1 MAPSVIE
8 AVLDR
13 PVDVRSRVVGLV
25 AGEGV
30 GPALGQLAADVLAAL
45 GQRSGRPFE
54 LVWGG
59 LIGADAVRT
68 HGVSLTDE
76 SADWF
81 GAVFA
86 RGGSVLCG
94 PGGHRF
100 VYDLRRRFDLYCKV
114 SPIRVDEEL
123 LGAARLRTD
132 LVRGLDLLVVR
143 DNAAGIYQ
151 GSWRA
156 GSDAEGERFAE
167 HTFSYRE
174 RDVRRLV
181 EASARLASGRR
192 GAMCVVA
199 KHGGV
204 PTITQLWQSV
214 TEEVARAHG
223 LLARVI
229 DADLAAY
236 QLMHDPRVFDVV
248 VCPNMIGDI
257 LGDLLA
263 VALGS
268 RGLAYSGNFSGAG
281 AAVYQTNHGS
291 AWDLVDKDS
300 ANPVAHLYAL
310 AMMLEESYGLAGDAA
325 DLRAAIRSVWRDG
338 FKTADVASPA
348 DRIVGTRAFGSL
360 VVERL
365 AATTR

>member
-1 MAPSVIE
+1 MAPSVIS

-13 PVDVRSRVVGLV
+13 RVDVRSRLVGLIP
-25 AGEGV
+25 GEGV
-30 GPALGQLAADVLAAL
+30 GPALGGIAHDVLVAL
-45 GQRSGRPFE
+45 GERSGNPFE
-54 LVWGG
+54 IVWGG
-59 LIGADAVRT
+59 LIGADAVRA
-68 HGVSLTDE
+68 HGSSLTD
-76 SADWF
+76 ATAAWF
-81 GAVFA
+81 GGLFE
-86 RGGSVLCG
+86 RGGAALCG

-114 SPIRVDEEL
+114 SPIRVDDEL
-123 LGAARLRTD
+123 LGAARLRPD

-151 GSWRA
+151 GSWRI
-156 GSDAEGERFAE
+156 GSDEDGARFAE

-181 EASARLASGRR
+181 EAAARLAKGRR

-223 LLARVI
+223 LEARVI

-236 QLMHDPRVFDVV
+236 QLMHDPRAFDVV

-268 RGLAYSGNFSGAG
+268 RGLSYSGNFATSG

-291 AWDLVDKDS
+291 AWDLVDKDC

-310 AMMLEESYGLAGDAA
+310 AMMLEESYGLADDAA

-338 FKTADVASPA
+338 LKTADVAAPG
-348 DRIVGTRAFGSL
+348 DEVIGTRAFGAR

-365 AATTR
+365 AGRA